1 MATETTAPGPSPWAE
16 LLRGDQCLAVESG
29 RLRIEDVD
37 LGAVA
42 ARFGT
47 PLYVHSERQLRAN
60 ARAFREAFGD
70 HWSGGVL
77 VMPSIKAN
85 LSLAL
90 RRILSEE
97 GLGCDTVGR
106 GELEAAVRGG
116 VEPGLISLNG
126 PIKDEA
132 LIRRGLE
139 LGARITV
146 DSVAEL
152 ERVRE
157 LARASRRRATVRL
170 RARPWLAL
178 EQQAELAHEP
188 VSIRVAAQ
196 RYKPGIP
203 TEQLL
208 ALPPELARA
217 EELRISGLMV
227 HIGRLGR
234 EPEIWAELARWTG
247 SLACQLSDAWPGWRP
262 TEIDLGGGF
271 PVPRDPTAGGHEE
284 PAPPLADYAAA
295 IAGGLGS
302 ALAEGELDPASI
314 RLEVEPGRALYGNSG
329 VHLTAVRHLKRQRQ
343 PLPLAWVETDS
354 SELFLADVAF
364 EHNRWTPVVVNR
376 AGEEL
381 TETADLVGA
390 SCNADIIVADA
401 SLPRVEVGDVIA
413 ILDTGAYQ
421 DVGASNFNAM
431 PRPATVLVS
440 GAEVELIKRRETIA
454 EIFSRDLVPSRLAAA
469 EAPAARVRGLDH
481 VSVSSGDL
489 ERSLAFYRDLL
500 GIPLLGQ
507 GELEGAE
514 VAAIARYEEAHVR
527 FADLDLGDGRILELL
542 QFLTPAGAPLE
553 PELYRPGSGHLA
565 LRVDDA
571 DAVHAALREAGVA
584 VRSEP
589 VELDE
594 PGPWHRSRCF
604 YATDPDGVTVEII
617 ERPATTGAEGSPV

>member
-1 MATETTAPGPSPWAE
+1 MAAKPSPWADV
-16 LLRGDQCLAVESG
+16 LTGDECLSIESG
-29 RLRIEDVD
+29 RLRMEDVD
-37 LGAVA
+37 LGEVA
-42 ARFGT
+42 ERFGT

-60 ARAFREAFGD
+60 ARTFREVFSD
-70 HWSGGVL
+70 QWRGGVL

-85 LSLAL
+85 ISLAL

-97 GLGCDTVGR
+97 GMGCDTVGR

-116 VEPGLISLNG
+116 VDPSLISLNG

-152 ERVRE
+152 EQVRAV
-157 LARASRRRATVRL
+157 ARANRSRANVRL
-170 RARPWLAL
+170 RARPWLEL
-178 EQQAELAHEP
+178 DQQAELAHEP
-188 VSIRVAAQ
+188 VSIRVATQ

-208 ALPPELARA
+208 ALPPDLALADELD
-217 EELRISGLMV
+217 ISGVMV

-247 SLACQLSDAWPGWRP
+247 SLACRLSVAWPGWRP

-271 PVPRDPTAGGHEE
+271 PVPRDPTAGGHET
-284 PAPPLADYAAA
+284 PAPPLVDYATA
-295 IAGGLGS
+295 IAGSLRA
-302 ALAEGELDPASI
+302 ALADGGLDPDSI

-329 VHLTAVRHLKRQRQ
+329 IHLTEVRHLKRQAE

-354 SELFLADVAF
+354 SEVFLADVAI
-364 EHNRWTPVVVNR
+364 EGNRWTPVVVNR
-376 AGEEL
+376 AEDEL

-413 ILDTGAYQ
+413 LLDTGAYQ

-431 PRPATVLVS
+431 PRPATVLVDG
-440 GAEVELIKRRETIA
+440 GAAELIKRRETVA
-454 EIFSRDLVPSRLAAA
+454 DIFARDLIPDRLAGDG
-469 EAPAARVRGLDH
+469 PSPGARVLGLDH
-481 VSVSSGDL
+481 VSVSSGDID
-489 ERSLAFYRDLL
+489 RSLAFYRDLL
-500 GIPLLGQ
+500 GIPLVGR
-507 GELEGAE
+507 GEAKGPE
-514 VAAIARYEEAHVR
+514 VGVIARFDQAHVR
-527 FADLDLGDGRILELL
+527 FADLDLGDGRMLELL
-542 QFLTPAGAPLE
+542 QFVTPTGAPLE
-553 PELYRPGSGHLA
+553 PDLHRPGAGHIA

-571 DAVHAALREAGVA
+571 AAVHAALRRAGVA

-594 PGPWHRSRCF
+594 EGPWHRSRCF
-604 YATDPDGVTVEII
+604 YATDPDGVTVEMI
-617 ERPATTGAEGSPV
+617 ERPVLTGEEGRHR